1 MTSEDEQ
8 LVETLRL
15 ARDLC
20 IGIGA
25 FYVSPAGRVAFALSP
40 VVTIPDVG
48 NRIELLAQSCLSHPE
63 ARGRE
68 LFWNAEM
75 TDEGQSPDDSLAC
88 VAVPLRAN
96 REWLGL
102 VGVVDTWLPELD
114 DEQRTGLLRL
124 AQGLARRLSVDP
136 DAIEQSAA
144 HRTAEPENGSASASA
159 EGLHPG
165 TGRAGDRA
173 GVGLGVAAP
182 PRREGPAGPAYGER
196 GGRSFASPAAD
207 TVPESRSPA
216 KAAPASGGWNAISRE
231 PVPRSATSGGRPR
244 DLGAGEMPWGQFDEG
259 GGAGA
264 DETGG
269 RAAGFLGEVAD
280 NLPDGLVVAREDGTV
295 IFANGTLAAMTG
307 LAPDEILGSDI
318 GALLAPDED
327 RISVAETELDFTEFL
342 LGTGPPGRRLQLT
355 STTGEELDVDVTGS
369 RVDSSSVGE
378 CFVAL
383 LRDAR
388 RPVAGAGGGL
398 STDPNL
404 ASLLDALDEGI
415 VVCDAGGA
423 VVVANRASRE
433 LQGLPVDDD
442 MAGHPFPAST
452 ALCTSDG
459 SPLTLAHHPLSRAL
473 HGTVVRSEQLLL
485 GSDEGTQR
493 HIVASARPFELQG
506 STGALLVLRDVTTQL
521 QEEAWL
527 THLALHD
534 PLTGLANRYLLLDYL
549 RRMLGEFRSRGGAVA
564 LVFLDLDEF
573 KAINDRFGH
582 DVGDEV
588 LVAVSRRVQ
597 GTVRAGDIVA
607 RLGGDEFV
615 VAHTAADA
623 SEVELVVARIR
634 KSLTAPYQVQG
645 QTLSIAASIGWVVA
659 DPRHEDP
666 TTLLV
671 RADREMYRRK
681 SARNRPGE
689 ATS

>member
-1 MTSEDEQ
+1 MTSGDEQ

-20 IGIGA
+20 IGVGA
-25 FYVSPAGRVAFALSP
+25 FYASPSGRVAFALSP
-40 VVTIPDVG
+40 VITIPDVA
-48 NRIELLAQSCLSHPE
+48 NRIEVLAQSCLSHPD

-68 LFWNAEM
+68 LFWNAEV

-88 VAVPLRAN
+88 VAVPLRAD

-102 VGVVDTWLPELD
+102 IGVVDTWLPELD

-124 AQGLARRLSVDP
+124 AQGLARRLAADP
-136 DAIEQSAA
+136 STLEA
-144 HRTAEPENGSASASA
+144 
-159 EGLHPG
+159 
-165 TGRAGDRA
+165 A
-173 GVGLGVAAP
+173 GVA
-182 PRREGPAGPAYGER
+182 RRPMVPGRPAGPSSGADALER
-196 GGRSFASPAAD
+196 GLH
-207 TVPESRSPA
+207 TVPA
-216 KAAPASGGWNAISRE
+216 
-231 PVPRSATSGGRPR
+231 VRPPNDR
-244 DLGAGEMPWGQFDEG
+244 DAQDARDAQGFGEHP
-259 GGAGA
+259 GAGA
-264 DETGG
+264 GGPVAGGPVAGAPAGHPSPDMERRAGSWDDEP
-269 RAAGFLGEVAD
+269 RAAEAVVRSGAFVDEIAD
-280 NLPDGLVVAREDGTV
+280 DLPDGLVVARADGTI

-307 LAPDEILGSDI
+307 LAPEEILGSDI

-327 RISVAETELDFTEFL
+327 RITVAETELDFTEFL
-342 LGTGPPGRRLQLT
+342 LGTPPPGRRLQLL
-355 STTGEELDVDVTGS
+355 STTGEQLDVDVSGNLVGTGS
-369 RVDSSSVGE
+369 AGE

-383 LRDAR
+383 VRDAR
-388 RPVAGAGGGL
+388 RPVVGALGGL
-398 STDPNL
+398 VADP
-404 ASLLDALDEGI
+404 SLGTLIDALDEGI
-415 VVCDAGGA
+415 VVCDAAGV
-423 VVVANRASRE
+423 VVVANRAARE

-485 GSDEGTQR
+485 GGDEGSRR
-493 HIVASARPFELQG
+493 HIVASARPFEVQG
-506 STGALLVLRDVTTQL
+506 SSGALLVLRDVTAQL

-549 RRMLGEFRSRGGAVA
+549 RRMLGEFRSRGGAVS
-564 LVFLDLDEF
+564 LIFLDLDDF
-573 KAINDRFGH
+573 KGINDRFGH

-623 SEVELVVARIR
+623 GEVELVVARIR
-634 KSLTAPYQVQG
+634 KSLTAPYQVHG
-645 QTLSIAASIGWVVA
+645 QTLSVGASIGWVVA

-666 TTLLV
+666 ATLLV

-681 SARNRPGE
+681 HGRNRTGE
-689 ATS
+689 VAP

>member
-1 MTSEDEQ
+1 MTSGDEQ

-48 NRIELLAQSCLSHPE
+48 NRIEVLAQSCLSHPE

-88 VAVPLRAN
+88 VAVPLRVN

-124 AQGLARRLSVDP
+124 SQGLARRLAAEP
-136 DAIEQSAA
+136 DA
-144 HRTAEPENGSASASA
+144 AEP
-159 EGLHPG
+159 
-165 TGRAGDRA
+165 TQR
-173 GVGLGVAAP
+173 VGARSSTAAVARPA
-182 PRREGPAGPAYGER
+182 GPAGPAYREPGPSGYPALR
-196 GGRSFASPAAD
+196 GDA
-207 TVPESRSPA
+207 VPEPPSPDD
-216 KAAPASGGWNAISRE
+216 AAPGPGGWNAIARGPAPRTGVSRGNADD
-231 PVPRSATSGGRPR
+231 V
-244 DLGAGEMPWGQFDEG
+244 GAGEVSWDRFDDAG
-259 GGAGA
+259 G
-264 DETGG
+264 TGG
-269 RAAGFLGEVAD
+269 EERAGEGSGFLGEVAD
-280 NLPDGLVVAREDGTV
+280 NLPDGLVVAREDGTI
-295 IFANGTLAAMTG
+295 IFANGTLAAMSG

-327 RISVAETELDFTEFL
+327 RLSPAETELDFTEFL
-342 LGTGPPGRRLQLT
+342 LGTRPPGRRLQLM
-355 STTGEELDVDVTGS
+355 STTGEELDVDVSGS

-398 STDPNL
+398 STDPSL
-404 ASLLDALDEGI
+404 GSLLDALDEGI
-415 VVCDAGGA
+415 VVCDAGGL

-433 LQGLPVDDD
+433 LQGLPADDD

-485 GSDEGTQR
+485 GSDEGTRR
-493 HIVASARPFELQG
+493 HIVASARPFDLQG

-573 KAINDRFGH
+573 KGINDQFGH

-588 LVAVSRRVQ
+588 LIAVSRRVQ
-597 GTVRAGDIVA
+597 GTVRTGDIVA

-645 QTLSIAASIGWVVA
+645 QTLSVAASIGWVVA

-689 ATS
+689 ATP